1 MKKRPKGVSCY
12 RDRHG
17 KLWWKFRGK
26 GLKTATTKALFDSVE
41 WWAWYNAAANG
52 ERIAKGAGS
61 ERTLPGSLNALA
73 VAYYTS
79 SNWQLLSKHTQATRR
94 GILDRFRA
102 EKDRVGASYGDKPVA
117 ALQPH
122 HIRALLDARAKT
134 PAAANNLLQVLRA
147 VMRFGI
153 ERNMLKADPTAG
165 VKALKLKSD
174 GFHTWTE
181 EEIAAFDKR
190 WPLGTRE
197 RLAKDLLLYTGQRR
211 SDVRLMGPQ
220 HIRGGVVSVRQQKT
234 GAYLEIAVHPALDAS
249 LRAFPTNHLA
259 YITTPAGEPF
269 SEAGFGNWFSDAA
282 RKAGLKSCSAHG
294 LRKAAAR
301 RLAEAGCTA
310 NEIAAV
316 TGHTT
321 LKEVAR
327 YTRAADQRR
336 LAGAAISKIGGTQ
349 GEQNSSNPENRL
361 DKTGAN

>member
-26 GLKTATTKALFDSVE
+26 GLKTSTTKALFDSAD

-52 ERIAKGAGS
+52 ERAPQGVGA
-61 ERTLPGSLNALA
+61 ERTAPGSLNALA

-79 SNWQLLSKHTQATRR
+79 ADWQLLSENTQATYR

-102 EKDRVGASYGDKPVA
+102 EYGSKPVA

-122 HIRALLDARAKT
+122 HVRTILDARAKT
-134 PAAANNLLQVLRA
+134 PSAANNLLKVLRA
-147 VMRFGI
+147 VMKFGV
-153 ERNMLKADPTAG
+153 ERNMVKADPTTG
-165 VKALKLKSD
+165 VKPLKNKTD

-181 EEIAAFDKR
+181 EEIEAFDKR
-190 WPLGTRE
+190 WPLGTQE

-249 LRAFPTNHLA
+249 LNARPTNHLA
-259 YITTPAGEPF
+259 YITTPAGEPYT
-269 SEAGFGNWFSDAA
+269 EAGFGNWFGEAA
-282 RKAGLKSCSAHG
+282 RKAGLKNCSAHG

-336 LAGAAISKIGGTQ
+336 LAGAAIRKIGGTQ
-349 GEQNSSNPENRL
+349 GEQNLSNPENRL
-361 DKTGAN
+361 DKAGVK

>member
-26 GLKTATTKALFDSVE
+26 GLKTATTKAMFDSAE

-52 ERIAKGAGS
+52 ERAPRGAGA

-79 SNWQLLSKHTQATRR
+79 ADWLLLSKNTQATYR

-102 EKDRVGASYGDKPVA
+102 DVDKAGAKLGDKPAA

-122 HIRALLDARAKT
+122 NVRALLDARAKT
-134 PAAANNLLQVLRA
+134 PSAANNLLKVLRA
-147 VMRFGI
+147 VMKFGV

-165 VKALKLKSD
+165 VKPLKNKTE

-181 EEIAAFDKR
+181 EEIEAFDKR
-190 WPLGTRE
+190 WPLGTQE
-197 RLAKDLLLYTGQRR
+197 RLAKDLLLFTGQRR

-234 GAYLEIAVHPALDAS
+234 GAYLEIAVHDDLDAS
-249 LRAFPTNHLA
+249 LKARPTNHLA
-259 YITTPAGEPF
+259 YITTPAGEPYT
-269 SEAGFGNWFSDAA
+269 EAGFGNWFSDAA
-282 RKAGLKSCSAHG
+282 RKAGLTNCSAHG

-316 TGHTT
+316 TGHST

-336 LAGAAISKIGGTQ
+336 LAGAAIRKIGGTQ

-361 DKTGAN
+361 DKTGTK